1 MFKILLNNKI
11 DKVKIVLHKNIDKN
25 VLLDIIDYFSA
36 NNIEIVDD
44 TSQADVILSFGG
56 DGTMLVAAQETLI
69 KNIPIISI
77 NMGTLGYLAE
87 IYIDDLVE
95 TIEDYKQGKYIIDER
110 YFLEI
115 DLNGEKFYAMNELVV
130 AKGGLLANLIEVSL
144 FQENYFVNQYR
155 ADGLIISTPT
165 GSTAYSMSAGG
176 SIVHPDLNAVI
187 ITPLA
192 PHSLTNRPIVV
203 SGNKELILQVY
214 SRDNDSHINID
225 GKKVIKVNSDD
236 NIKVIMSD
244 KKVKIVRSGKKNYY
258 SILREKLKW
267 GESVLNN
274 KKYK

>member
-1 MFKILLNNKI
+1 MNNKVE
-11 DKVKIVLHKNIDKN
+11 KVKIVKHQKIDNLQLKEIFEYFDQN
-25 VLLDIIDYFSA
+25 DIKVVDYTA
-36 NNIEIVDD
+36 E
-44 TSQADVILSFGG
+44 ADVILSFGG

-87 IYIDDLVE
+87 IYIDDL
-95 TIEDYKQGKYIIDER
+95 IEMIENYKKGNYIIDER

-115 DLNGEKFYAMNELVV
+115 ELNREKYYAMNELVV
-130 AKGGLLANLIEVSL
+130 AKGGLLANLIEVEV

-165 GSTAYSMSAGG
+165 GSTAYSISAGG
-176 SIVHPDLNAVI
+176 SIVHPSLNAMI

-203 SGNKELILQVY
+203 SGDKELTLKVF
-214 SRDNDSHINID
+214 SRDNDSYINID
-225 GKKVIKVNSDD
+225 GKNVIKVSSSD
-236 NIKVIMSD
+236 NIKVVMSK
-244 KKVKIVRSGKKNYY
+244 KKVQIVRSGKKTYY

-267 GESVLNN
+267 GDSALNKN
-274 KKYK
+274 KYS